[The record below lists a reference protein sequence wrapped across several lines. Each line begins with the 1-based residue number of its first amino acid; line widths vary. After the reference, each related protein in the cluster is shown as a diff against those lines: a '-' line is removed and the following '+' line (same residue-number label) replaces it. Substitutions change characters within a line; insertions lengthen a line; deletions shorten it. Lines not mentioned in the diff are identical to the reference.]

1 MKLDR
6 EQSDE
11 FQQKLKH
18 YRLTEDEYKLAKS
31 LLGRELHPIEW
42 PLFSSLWSEHCS
54 YKSSKNHLKK
64 FSFRNESTP
73 LMDGENAG
81 VVDLGFNEKIAFKM
95 ESHNHP
101 SYIEPLQ
108 GAATGVGGILR
119 DIFTMGARPIALA
132 DYLCFGDSK
141 SAFMDH
147 LKHGVVKGI
156 SSYGNCVGVP
166 TVTGQTNFHSQY
178 EKNILVNAMCV
189 GYFGP
194 DQPMALSNA
203 AGVGNDVVYV
213 GAKTGKDGVHGAAMA
228 SASFDLDNESKKP
241 NIQIGDPFFEKLL
254 IESCLD
260 VLGKNLVV
268 AMQDMGAAG
277 LTSSSFEMASKGQV
291 GLKIDLSLVPLRD
304 SSMSPEEI
312 LLSESQERM
321 LLICEPKKFSE
332 LKSVFS
338 KWGLDAVRL
347 GEVTQDRKVRLY
359 WKNELLTDVDPDLLV
374 ERAPRYDRPYDS
386 WKMPRRIQGELSI
399 PAAEPKEKP
408 ALEWIYNQY
417 DQRVGARTAQACE
430 SSVATVQL
438 DHSKRGLSIAV
449 GCRPELMKVDAYI
462 GGLDAVYYP
471 ALQMALQGSKVL
483 AVTDCLNF
491 GNPQKKEIMS
501 EFVASVDGISEA
513 SKKLNAPVISGNVS
527 FYNET
532 EQQNIIST
540 PATGLVGIR
549 SDVEDLW
556 SNQFTTANDCIVQVN
571 YCWVESFIGVGGTEF
586 KLTET
591 ASPDLFINLVQ
602 QMGESLRREKALFN
616 TVSAIRS
623 LTMGGLQVTLE
634 KMKTQKFDYRLL
646 PNLPISEMK
655 KDCFYGFVIVSSKE
669 KISQWMTDYFSQLPN
684 AKSLVKVEIIG
695 DTLDRK

>member
-1 MKLDR
+1 MNIDVG
-6 EQSDE
+6 QSSDL
-11 FQQKLKH
+11 QTKLKH

-31 LLGRELHPIEW
+31 LLGRELNPIEW

-54 YKSSKNHLKK
+54 YKSSKNHLRK

-81 VVDLGFNEKIAFKM
+81 VVDLGFDEKIAFKM

-132 DYLCFGDSK
+132 DYLCFGDSS
-141 SAFMDH
+141 SAFMEH
-147 LKHGVVKGI
+147 LKQGVVKGI

-166 TVTGQTNFHSQY
+166 TITGQTNFHAQY

-194 DQPMALSNA
+194 NQPMALSNA
-203 AGVGNDVVYV
+203 SGVGNDVVYV

-304 SSMSPEEI
+304 SSMNPEEI

-321 LLICEPKKFSE
+321 LLICQPKKFAE
-332 LKSVFS
+332 LKAVFS

-347 GEVTQDRKVRLY
+347 GEVTQERKVRLY

-374 ERAPRYDRPYDS
+374 EKAPRYDRPYDP
-386 WKMPRRIQGELSI
+386 WKMPRRTMGELKV
-399 PAAEPKEKP
+399 PTAAPK
-408 ALEWIYNQY
+408 AQSNLEWIYGQY

-438 DHSKRGLSIAV
+438 DHSKRGLSLAV
-449 GCRPELMKVDAYI
+449 GCRPLLMKVDAYI

-471 ALQMALQGSKVL
+471 ALQMALQGSKTM

-501 EFVASVDGISEA
+501 EFVASVDGIAEA

-540 PATGLVGIR
+540 PATGLVAIR
-549 SDVEDLW
+549 NDVEDLW
-556 SNQFTTANDCIVQVN
+556 SNQFTAANDSIVLVKYN
-571 YCWVESFIGVGGTEF
+571 WVESYIGSGGTEF
-586 KLTET
+586 KLNEM
-591 ASPDLFINLVQ
+591 AAPDLFITMIQ
-602 QMGESLRREKALFN
+602 QMGENLRQDKALFN
-616 TVSAIRS
+616 SVSAIRS
-623 LTMGGLQVTLE
+623 LTLGGLQATLD
-634 KMKTQKFDYRLL
+634 KMKSKKFDYQFL
-646 PNLPISEMK
+646 PNLPKTDLK
-655 KDCFYGFVIVSSKE
+655 KDCFYGFVIVTGKE
-669 KISQWMTDYFSQLPN
+669 KLAQWMTDYFSRLPD
-684 AKSLVKVEIIG
+684 AKGLLKIEVIG
-695 DTLDRK
+695 DTRDRK